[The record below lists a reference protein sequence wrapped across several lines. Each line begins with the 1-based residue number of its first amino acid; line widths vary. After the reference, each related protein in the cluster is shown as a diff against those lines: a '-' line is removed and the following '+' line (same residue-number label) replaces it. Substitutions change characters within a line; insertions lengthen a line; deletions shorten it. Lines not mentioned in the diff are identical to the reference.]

1 MCKPLVRSFGAVI
14 KYDCWKPT
22 AKIYRKNELYHFRE
36 KLGGLVF
43 LEYLFSTA
51 FFDRPLEVRGRYA
64 DRIITSYI
72 ILSGFCVQNDNNRCI
87 QIIIYL
93 ALVQIS
99 VQLRGLLEA
108 SVDSVSVKKHFLSS
122 QFPSTCVIR
131 ILLIRTKWFCPLHSR
146 GFFNAGLIK

>member
-1 MCKPLVRSFGAVI
+1 MLKTNSQ
-14 KYDCWKPT
+14 
-22 AKIYRKNELYHFRE
+22 IYRKNELYHFRE

-43 LEYLFSTA
+43 LEYLFFTA

-64 DRIITSYI
+64 DQIITSYI

-108 SVDSVSVKKHFLSS
+108 SVDSVSVKKHFYLLNFHQRVSYVFCWS
-122 QFPSTCVIR
+122 GRSDFVHYIR
-131 ILLIRTKWFCPLHSR
+131 GVFLTLV
-146 GFFNAGLIK
+146 

>member
-22 AKIYRKNELYHFRE
+22 ANIYRKNELYHFRE

-108 SVDSVSVKKHFLSS
+108 SVDSVSVKKTLFIFSISINVCHTYFADPDEVILSIT
-122 QFPSTCVIR
+122 FE
-131 ILLIRTKWFCPLHSR
+131 
-146 GFFNAGLIK
+146 GFF